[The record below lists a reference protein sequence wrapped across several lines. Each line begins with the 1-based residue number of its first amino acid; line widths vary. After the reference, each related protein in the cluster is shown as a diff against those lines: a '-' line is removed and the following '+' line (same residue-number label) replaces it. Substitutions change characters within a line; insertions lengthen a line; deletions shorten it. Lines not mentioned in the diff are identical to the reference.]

1 VPRVGLAGL
10 GVMGWWIAA
19 NLRKAGHLVAVYNRT
34 REKAERFSKEYGVE
48 VARSPKELADKADA
62 IITMLSDSDAV
73 SSFVG
78 SVMDY
83 LKGKTLVDM
92 STIHPSVSVK
102 LAQEVSRRGGK
113 MYDAPVIG
121 TSVFAQQAKLTVLLG
136 GPKEGKEAVEDV
148 LKATAQTVIYVGPNG
163 AGLYAKLVNNLMV
176 GVYVA
181 ALAEALEFGLKAG
194 LEPNVITEV
203 LNKYTSASPTTAG
216 LKLPKMLNGDYSV
229 QFATKHMRKDLE
241 IIQDEAKGLKSPT
254 LLSSLALQLYRISEN
269 MGYGE
274 LDYSAVKE
282 VISGKRK

>member
-48 VARSPKELADKADA
+48 VARSPKELADKADV
-62 IITMLSDSDAV
+62 IVTMLSDSDAV

-78 SVMDY
+78 SVLDY
-83 LKGKTLVDM
+83 LGGKTLVDM

-136 GPKEGKEAVEDV
+136 GPKEGKEVVEDV

-194 LEPNVITEV
+194 LDPNVITEV
-203 LNKYTSASPTTAG
+203 LSKYTSASPTTAG
-216 LKLPKMLNGDYSV
+216 LKLPKMLNGEYSV

-282 VISGKRK
+282 VISGKRR

>member
-1 VPRVGLAGL
+1 
-10 GVMGWWIAA
+10 
-19 NLRKAGHLVAVYNRT
+19 
-34 REKAERFSKEYGVE
+34 
-48 VARSPKELADKADA
+48 
-62 IITMLSDSDAV
+62 
-73 SSFVG
+73 
-78 SVMDY
+78 
-83 LKGKTLVDM
+83 
-92 STIHPSVSVK
+92 
-102 LAQEVSRRGGK
+102 

-194 LEPNVITEV
+194 LDPNVITEV
-203 LNKYTSASPTTAG
+203 LSKYTSANPTTAG
-216 LKLPKMLNGDYSV
+216 LKLPKMLNGEYSV

-282 VISGKRK
+282 VISGKRR